1 MYLVGTGDGWGE
13 GAHWTWRG
21 VSVSCAFDK
30 INNFAVLTIP
40 KCSTRI
46 KYRPYSGTDVI
57 KQERPEQLPAVTIQW
72 DPESDKGLC
81 GTPDNGHGLWRFT
94 KAKLKVPTQAE
105 AALYTILT
113 QGVSNFPIIYPVCKL
128 PEKSFSACPNYRRP
142 YAIRLCS
149 QFFAPKSA
157 FFKCMLN
164 NGCHAPALIF
174 MFDHCI

>member
-1 MYLVGTGDGWGE
+1 MMMMMMMMMVMVVVVV
-13 GAHWTWRG
+13 APRR
-21 VSVSCAFDK
+21 AK
-30 INNFAVLTIP
+30 
-40 KCSTRI
+40 
-46 KYRPYSGTDVI
+46 
-57 KQERPEQLPAVTIQW
+57 W

-174 MFDHCI
+174 MFDHCIRYACKGIPKDCLVVQNKLALVPKCIKFAGPELGKIDCRRGIEDLPV